1 MLPTT
6 PGTARRPRLRTGGRL
21 VEHGPSAPTMLPVER
36 KRIAIISGAI
46 AAVLALVIG
55 VTLVVRSGGESEPQ
69 AAPTTTSTT
78 ATTAP
83 APTDE
88 YQVATARV
96 ASVDVLLEP
105 PPGVTPAPGGEVRQ
119 TSMQPIPRS
128 SLNSAG
134 VRVIP
139 GGFQYD
145 NPTYFG
151 NPLLFDV
158 VSTQGDWVE
167 VEMQARPN
175 GQRGWVRAS
184 DVEIATYDAVIELD
198 LTTKVLT
205 ARLDGEEILRT
216 PATIGLPSNPTP
228 TGTYYIFEEIPQSY
242 TGGPFGPMIM
252 ATSAYSE
259 RLDLFENGLPIVAL
273 HGTNE
278 PNLIGQPASNG
289 CIRIDND
296 LIIDLA
302 ERMPPGVPLIITE
315 SAVAGEAQPQA
326 A

>member
-1 MLPTT
+1 M
-6 PGTARRPRLRTGGRL
+6 TA
-21 VEHGPSAPTMLPVER
+21 VER
-36 KRIAIISGAI
+36 KRIAIISGSVV
-46 AAVLALVIG
+46 AVLALVIG

-69 AAPTTTSTT
+69 AAPTTSSTSTT
-78 ATTAP
+78 SQASP
-83 APTDE
+83 DE
-88 YQVATARV
+88 YQVATATV
-96 ASVDVLLEP
+96 ARVDVLLEP
-105 PPGVTPAPGGEVRQ
+105 PAGVTPTPGGEVRP

-134 VRVIP
+134 VRVVP
-139 GGFQYD
+139 GGFQFD

-158 VSTQGDWVE
+158 VSVQGDWVE

-198 LTTKVLT
+198 LTTRVLT

-216 PATIGLPSNPTP
+216 PAAIGLPSNPTP

-289 CIRIDND
+289 CIRIAND
-296 LIIDLA
+296 LIVELA
-302 ERMPPGVPLIITE
+302 DEMPPGVPLIVTE
-315 SAVAGEAQPQA
+315 SAPEVAAQPEA

>member
-1 MLPTT
+1 MNRT
-6 PGTARRPRLRTGGRL
+6 RLA
-21 VEHGPSAPTMLPVER
+21 V
-36 KRIAIISGAI
+36 IAGSV
-46 AAVLALVIG
+46 AAVVAVIIG
-55 VTLVVRSGGESEPQ
+55 VTVVLGGNSETQPTVS
-69 AAPTTTSTT
+69 AAPTSTT
-78 ATTAP
+78 TTTIP
-83 APTDE
+83 VPNDE
-88 YQVATARV
+88 YQVATAKVPR
-96 ASVDVLLEP
+96 VDVLLEA
-105 PPGVTPAPGGEVRQ
+105 PPGVVPTPGGEVRT

-134 VRVIP
+134 VRVVP

-151 NPLLFDV
+151 NPLLFNV

-175 GQRGWVRAS
+175 GQRGWVRAA
-184 DVEIATYDAVIELD
+184 DVDIATHNAVLLLD
-198 LTTKVLT
+198 LTTRELI

-216 PATIGLPSNPTP
+216 PATIGLASNPTP
-228 TGTYYIFEEIPQSY
+228 TGQYYIFEEIPQSY
-242 TGGPFGPMIM
+242 TGGPFGPMNM

-289 CIRIDND
+289 CIRIANE
-296 LIIDLA
+296 LIVDLA
-302 ERMPPGVPLIITE
+302 DKMPPGVPLIIVETALAE
-315 SAVAGEAQPQA
+315 DGLTQA

>member
-1 MLPTT
+1 VDMGSST
-6 PGTARRPRLRTGGRL
+6 PSIA
-21 VEHGPSAPTMLPVER
+21 VVER
-36 KRIAIISGAI
+36 KRIAIISGAV

-55 VTLVVRSGGESEPQ
+55 VTLVARSGGETEPQ
-69 AAPTTTSTT
+69 VAAARTTSTT
-78 ATTAP
+78 TTTAP
-83 APTDE
+83 VPTDE
-88 YQVATARV
+88 YRVATATVPR
-96 ASVDVLLEP
+96 VDVLLEP
-105 PPGVTPAPGGEVRQ
+105 PAGVTPTPGNEVRP

-134 VRVIP
+134 VRVVP

-151 NPLLFDV
+151 NPLLFNV
-158 VSTQGDWVE
+158 ISVQGDWVE

-184 DVEIATYDAVIELD
+184 DVDIATYDAVITLD
-198 LTTKVLT
+198 LTTRELV

-216 PATIGLPSNPTP
+216 PASIGLPGNPTP

-289 CIRIDND
+289 CIRIAND
-296 LIIDLA
+296 LIIELA
-302 ERMPPGVPLIITE
+302 DKMPPGVPLIVTE
-315 SAVAGEAQPQA
+315 SEPAAEAEPQA

>member
-1 MLPTT
+1 M
-6 PGTARRPRLRTGGRL
+6 G
-21 VEHGPSAPTMLPVER
+21 SVER
-36 KRIAIISGAI
+36 KRIAIISGAV

-55 VTLVVRSGGESEPQ
+55 VTLVVRSGGETEPQ
-69 AAPTTTSTT
+69 VAAAPTSSTTTSTI
-78 ATTAP
+78 P
-83 APTDE
+83 VPSDE
-88 YQVATARV
+88 YRVATASV
-96 ASVDVLLEP
+96 ARIDVLLEA
-105 PPGVTPAPGGEVRQ
+105 PPGVTPAPGGEIRQ

-139 GGFQYD
+139 GGLQYD

-151 NPLLFDV
+151 NPLLFAV
-158 VSTQGDWVE
+158 VSIQGDWVE

-184 DVEIATYDAVIELD
+184 DVDIATYDAVLELD
-198 LTTKVLT
+198 LTTRELT

-216 PATIGLPSNPTP
+216 PASIGLPSNPTP
-228 TGTYYIFEEIPQSY
+228 TGTYYIFEEIPQTY

-289 CIRIDND
+289 CIRIANE
-296 LIIDLA
+296 LIVDLA
-302 ERMPPGVPLIITE
+302 DKMPPGVPLIIVETALAE
-315 SAVAGEAQPQA
+315 DGLTQA

>member
-1 MLPTT
+1 MDLGSTT
-6 PGTARRPRLRTGGRL
+6 PTMTA
-21 VEHGPSAPTMLPVER
+21 VER
-36 KRIAIISGAI
+36 KRIAIISGAV
-46 AAVLALVIG
+46 AAVLALIIG
-55 VTLVVRSGGESEPQ
+55 VTLVVRSGGETEPQ
-69 AAPTTTSTT
+69 AAPTTTSTST
-78 ATTAP
+78 AAAP

-88 YQVATARV
+88 YQVATATV
-96 ASVDVLLEP
+96 ARIDVLLEA
-105 PPGVTPAPGGEVRQ
+105 PPGVTPTAGGEVRQ

-134 VRVIP
+134 VRVVP

-158 VSTQGDWVE
+158 VSVQGDWVE

-175 GQRGWVRAS
+175 GQRGWVKAS

-278 PNLIGQPASNG
+278 PSLIGQPASNG
-289 CIRIDND
+289 CIRIANE
-296 LIIDLA
+296 LIVDLA
-302 ERMPPGVPLIITE
+302 DKMPPGVPLIITE
-315 SAVAGEAQPQA
+315 SAPEADAEPQA

>member
-1 MLPTT
+1 MHHPY
-6 PGTARRPRLRTGGRL
+6 
-21 VEHGPSAPTMLPVER
+21 HDPVER
-36 KRIAIISGAI
+36 KRIAIIAGAV

-55 VTLVVRSGGESEPQ
+55 VTLVVRSGGETEPQ
-69 AAPTTTSTT
+69 VAAAPSSSTT
-78 ATTAP
+78 VTTL
-83 APTDE
+83 PTPSDE
-88 YQVATARV
+88 YQVATAKV
-96 ASVDVLLEP
+96 ARIDVQLEA
-105 PPGVTPAPGGEVRQ
+105 PPGTTPTPGAEVRQ

-134 VRVIP
+134 VRVVP
-139 GGFQYD
+139 GGFQFD

-184 DVEIATYDAVIELD
+184 DVDIATYNAVITLD
-198 LTTKVLT
+198 LTTRELV

-216 PATIGLPSNPTP
+216 PASIGLPSNPTP
-228 TGTYYIFEEIPQSY
+228 TGTYYIFEEIPQTY

-289 CIRIDND
+289 CIRIANE
-296 LIIDLA
+296 LIVDLA
-302 ERMPPGVPLIITE
+302 EKMPPGVPLIITE
-315 SAVAGEAQPQA
+315 SAVAEGAQPQA

>member
-1 MLPTT
+1 VDEGSTT
-6 PGTARRPRLRTGGRL
+6 PTMTA
-21 VEHGPSAPTMLPVER
+21 VER
-36 KRIAIISGAI
+36 KRIAIISGAV

-55 VTLVVRSGGESEPQ
+55 VTLVVRSGGETEPQ
-69 AAPTTTSTT
+69 VSAAPTSSTTTSTVPT
-78 ATTAP
+78 
-83 APTDE
+83 PTDE
-88 YQVATARV
+88 YQVATAKV
-96 ASVDVLLEP
+96 ARVDVLLEP
-105 PPGVTPAPGGEVRQ
+105 PAGVTPTPGGEVRQ

-134 VRVIP
+134 IRVVP
-139 GGFQYD
+139 GGIQYD

-158 VSTQGDWVE
+158 VSVQGDWVE

-175 GQRGWVRAS
+175 GQRGWVKAS
-184 DVEIATYDAVIELD
+184 DVDLATYNAVITLD
-198 LTTKVLT
+198 LTTRELT

-216 PATIGLPSNPTP
+216 PASIGLPGNPTP

-259 RLDLFENGLPIVAL
+259 KLDLFENGLPIVAL

-289 CIRIDND
+289 CIRIAND
-296 LIIDLA
+296 LIIELA
-302 ERMPPGVPLIITE
+302 DKMPPGVPLIITE
-315 SAVAGEAQPQA
+315 SAVAEEAAPQA

>member
-1 MLPTT
+1 MDGESST
-6 PGTARRPRLRTGGRL
+6 PSMWVVNP
-21 VEHGPSAPTMLPVER
+21 
-36 KRIAIISGAI
+36 KRIGIIGGLVAALVAI
-46 AAVLALVIG
+46 VIG
-55 VTLVVRSGGESEPQ
+55 VVVVRSQDSVEPQ
-69 AAPTTTSTT
+69 VVAATTSTT
-78 ATTAP
+78 TTTAP
-83 APTDE
+83 EVTDE
-88 YQVATARV
+88 YQVATATVPR
-96 ASVDVLLEP
+96 VDVLLEP
-105 PPGVTPAPGGEVRQ
+105 PAGVTPTPGVEVRQ

-134 VRVIP
+134 VRVVP

-151 NPLLFDV
+151 NPLLFGV
-158 VSTQGDWVE
+158 VSIQGDWVE

-184 DVEIATYDAVIELD
+184 DVEVTTHDAVIILD
-198 LTTKVLT
+198 LTTRELV
-205 ARLDGEEILRT
+205 ARLDGEEVLRT
-216 PATIGLPSNPTP
+216 PASIGLPSNPTP
-228 TGTYYIFEEIPQSY
+228 TGRYYIFEEIPQSW

-259 RLDLFENGLPIVAL
+259 ELDLFENGLPIVAL

-289 CIRIDND
+289 CIRIAND
-296 LIIDLA
+296 LIVTLA
-302 ERMPPGVPLIITE
+302 EQMPPGVPLIVVE
-315 SAVAGEAQPQA
+315 SEVAEEPVPQA

>member
-1 MLPTT
+1 M
-6 PGTARRPRLRTGGRL
+6 A
-21 VEHGPSAPTMLPVER
+21 AVER
-36 KRIAIISGAI
+36 KRIAIISGAV
-46 AAVLALVIG
+46 AAVLALVVG
-55 VTLVVRSGGESEPQ
+55 VTLVVRSGGETEPAVT
-69 AAPTTTSTT
+69 AAPTSSTTTSTT
-78 ATTAP
+78 P
-83 APTDE
+83 VPTDE
-88 YQVATARV
+88 YQVATAKGAR
-96 ASVDVLLEP
+96 VDVLLEA
-105 PPGVTPAPGGEVRQ
+105 PPGVTPSPDLEVRP

-151 NPLLFDV
+151 NPLLFLV
-158 VSTQGDWVE
+158 ISEQGDWLE

-184 DVEIATYDAVIELD
+184 DVDVATYNAVIEVD
-198 LTTKVLT
+198 LTTRELV

-216 PATIGLPSNPTP
+216 TASIGLPSNPTP
-228 TGTYYIFEEIPQSY
+228 PGTYYIFEEIPQTY

-273 HGTNE
+273 HGTNT
-278 PNLIGQPASNG
+278 PNLLGQQETNG
-289 CIRIDND
+289 CIRIANE
-296 LIIDLA
+296 LITDLA
-302 ERMPPGVPLIITE
+302 DKMPPGVPLIITE
-315 SAVAGEAQPQA
+315 SAVVEEAQPQA